1 MRNRFLPRR
10 GGARRGFCQPGA
22 NVLRVGAYEEGGV
35 GVRPGFVPPETP
47 GRTLVREPE
56 VAELR
61 AFCAAATLGSI
72 ASAARSLNVSQPA
85 LSKRLRALEAVAGEA
100 LFERTTRGVTL
111 TVAGA
116 QLYAAARRLLDDA
129 DMLKALIRKPAA
141 AVPVQIACSTTI
153 AEERLPAVLADLAQ
167 LEPGLSVDLV
177 SANSSRVRELVRF
190 GRCDLGI
197 TAIDPDRPP
206 EDGLAERVI
215 WRDEVVIAVPRGHPW
230 EAYGEV
236 PLTEFARTPT
246 VERDPLSNSSRVV
259 AVALERAGLHRVLPS
274 ASIGSTRAI
283 VATALATN
291 TPALLSLLAAREHAE
306 SFTVKRVESMR
317 FDREFALVWAGGVSE
332 LSSPVQAVAQHILDL
347 PFARSRRT
355 GRHAQ
360 DELNG

>member
-1 MRNRFLPRR
+1 
-10 GGARRGFCQPGA
+10 
-22 NVLRVGAYEEGGV
+22 
-35 GVRPGFVPPETP
+35 
-47 GRTLVREPE
+47 VREPE

-85 LSKRLRALEAVAGEA
+85 LSKRLRALETVTGEA

-141 AVPVQIACSTTI
+141 AIPVQLACSTTI
-153 AEERLPAVLADLAQ
+153 AEHRLPAVLAELAQ
-167 LEPGLSVDLV
+167 LEPGLSMELV
-177 SANSSRVRELVRF
+177 SANSARVRELVRF
-190 GRCDLGI
+190 GRVDLGI

-215 WRDEVVIAVPRGHPW
+215 WRDEVVIGVPHGHPW
-230 EAYGEV
+230 EAFDEI
-236 PLTEFARTPT
+236 PLAEFARTPT
-246 VERDPLSNSSRVV
+246 VQRDPMSNSSRVV
-259 AVALERAGLHRVLPS
+259 AVALERAGVHRVLPS

-283 VATALATN
+283 VATADATN
-291 TPALLSLLAAREHAE
+291 TPALLSLLSAREHAD
-306 SFTVKRVESMR
+306 SFVIRRVESMR
-317 FDREFALVWAGGVSE
+317 FDREFALVWAGGVAD
-332 LSSPVQAVAQHILDL
+332 LPPTVQAVAQHLLDL

-355 GRHAQ
+355 SRQFQ
-360 DELNG
+360 DD